1 MKTLLAS
8 CLVVALLALPACGRK
23 QEKAETTSN
32 KVTVVKAEHKQTRTS
47 GAVQGNAD
55 VAWDDEDLK

>member
-1 MKTLLAS
+1 MKSLLAS

-23 QEKAETTSN
+23 QEKAETST

-47 GAVQGNAD
+47 GAVQKGD
-55 VAWDDEDLK
+55 VTWDDEDLK